1 MSTRTRPARYIS
13 AAAGA
18 GSSMKSVRPKE
29 KHSLKTVGMV
39 VRRERPR
46 AIAIAHE
53 LAVWLRTRHL
63 ATLAE
68 PEVAARLGAEA
79 VEREQLA
86 LRSDLIVVLG
96 GDGTLLSIARLVG
109 ERETPILGI
118 NLGGLGFLTEIT
130 TEEAQ
135 ATLARVLAG
144 DYEVDRRITLEA
156 TVESHAAGPHKVEL
170 ESFRAL
176 NDVVINKRALGRM
189 LELDVVA
196 SGERFCSYR
205 ADGLIIATPTGST
218 AYALSAGGP
227 IVFPTLD
234 VVVLAPI
241 CPHTLSNR
249 PVVLPDSFEIELRIK
264 TDDNGAM
271 LAVDGQQTARIASD
285 DTLRVRR
292 GKNPVVLV
300 RSSHSYFEIWRNKL
314 RWG

>member
-1 MSTRTRPARYIS
+1 VADFDSVSVMAR
-13 AAAGA
+13 
-18 GSSMKSVRPKE
+18 
-29 KHSLKTVGMV
+29 HSIKTVAMV

-46 AIAIAHE
+46 AIALGRE
-53 LAVWLRTRHL
+53 LAGWLHGRHL
-63 ATLAE
+63 TTLAE
-68 PEVAARLGAEA
+68 PEVAAVLNVELA
-79 VEREQLA
+79 EREALA
-86 LRSDLIVVLG
+86 QRADLILVLG

-144 DYEVDRRITLEA
+144 DYETDRRITLEA
-156 TVESHAAGPHKVEL
+156 HVESHAEGGRLVSREA
-170 ESFRAL
+170 FRAL

-189 LELDVVA
+189 LELHVTAD
-196 SGERFCSYR
+196 GERFTTYR

-227 IVFPTLD
+227 IVFPSLD
-234 VVVLAPI
+234 VVLLAPI

-249 PVVLPDSFEIELRIK
+249 PVVLPDSFDIEVRIRS
-264 TDDNGAM
+264 DDDGAM
-271 LAVDGQQTARIASD
+271 LTVDGQQTAHIGAA
-285 DTLRVRR
+285 DTLHVRR
-292 GKNPVVLV
+292 GKYQVVLV
-300 RSSHSYFEIWRNKL
+300 RSSHNYFEIWRNKL

>member
-1 MSTRTRPARYIS
+1 
-13 AAAGA
+13 
-18 GSSMKSVRPKE
+18 
-29 KHSLKTVGMV
+29 
-39 VRRERPR
+39 
-46 AIAIAHE
+46 
-53 LAVWLRTRHL
+53 
-63 ATLAE
+63 
-68 PEVAARLGAEA
+68 
-79 VEREQLA
+79 
-86 LRSDLIVVLG
+86 VLG

-156 TVESHAAGPHKVEL
+156 AVEAHPAGARTADREI
-170 ESFRAL
+170 FRAL

-189 LELDVVA
+189 LELNVVA

-227 IVFPTLD
+227 IVYPTLD

-249 PVVLPDSFEIELRIK
+249 PVVLPDSFEIEVRVK

-271 LAVDGQQTARIASD
+271 LTVDGQQTARIASN

>member
-1 MSTRTRPARYIS
+1 MI
-13 AAAGA
+13 
-18 GSSMKSVRPKE
+18 
-29 KHSLKTVGMV
+29 
-39 VRRERPR
+39 VRRDRPR

-53 LAVWLRTRHL
+53 LAGWLRGRHL
-63 ATLAE
+63 TTLAE
-68 PEVAARLGAEA
+68 PEAAAHLGAEP
-79 VEREQLA
+79 VERETLA
-86 LRSDLIVVLG
+86 SRADLIVVLG

-135 ATLARVLAG
+135 ATLTRVLSG

-156 TVESHAAGPHKVEL
+156 IVEHAEGARVVRR

-189 LELDVVA
+189 LELNVA
-196 SGERFCSYR
+196 AASQRLTSYR

-227 IVFPTLD
+227 IVFPSLD

-249 PVVLPDSFEIELRIK
+249 PVVLPDSFEFEVRVK
-264 TDDNGAM
+264 TDDDGAM
-271 LAVDGQQTARIASD
+271 LTVDGQQTARVSTG
-285 DTLRVRR
+285 DTLRIRR
-292 GKNPVVLV
+292 GKHPVALV
-300 RSSHSYFEIWRNKL
+300 RSPHSYFEIWRNKL

>member
-1 MSTRTRPARYIS
+1 MAS
-13 AAAGA
+13 AKR
-18 GSSMKSVRPKE
+18 SI
-29 KHSLKTVGMV
+29 KTVGLV
-39 VRRERPR
+39 VKRERPE
-46 AIAIAHE
+46 AIKIARILTRFLRSKHRIP
-53 LAVWLRTRHL
+53 LADSETAKKIGAEEVERHHL
-63 ATLAE
+63 ADRA
-68 PEVAARLGAEA
+68 
-79 VEREQLA
+79 
-86 LRSDLIVVLG
+86 DLIVVLG

-156 TVESHAAGPHKVEL
+156 AVESHPAGVRTADREI
-170 ESFRAL
+170 FRAL

-189 LELDVVA
+189 LELNVVA
-196 SGERFCSYR
+196 NGERFCSYR

-227 IVFPTLD
+227 IVFPSLD

-249 PVVLPDSFEIELRIK
+249 PVVLPDSFEIEVRVK
-264 TDDNGAM
+264 SDDNGAM
-271 LAVDGQQTARIASD
+271 LTVDGQQTARVATN